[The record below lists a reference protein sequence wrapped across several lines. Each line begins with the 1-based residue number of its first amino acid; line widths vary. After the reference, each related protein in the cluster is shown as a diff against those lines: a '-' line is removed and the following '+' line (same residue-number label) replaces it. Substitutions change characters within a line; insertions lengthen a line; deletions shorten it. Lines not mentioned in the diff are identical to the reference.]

1 MFQAS
6 FYLINTDLPVYEI
19 ANRVGYDTLGHFY
32 RKFEALYQMKPLM
45 YRKLKANVMN

>member
-19 ANRVGYDTLGHFY
+19 ANRVGYDNLGHFY